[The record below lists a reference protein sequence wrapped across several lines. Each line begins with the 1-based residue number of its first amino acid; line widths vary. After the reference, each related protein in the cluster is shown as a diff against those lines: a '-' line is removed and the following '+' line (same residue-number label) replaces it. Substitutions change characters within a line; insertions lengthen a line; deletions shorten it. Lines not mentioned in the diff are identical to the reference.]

1 MAVVSKVF
9 GVSWVFGVLGV
20 LGVVSVVG
28 AVGAVG
34 VLVAL
39 RVGEEA
45 LDGFLSDTVWTP
57 RGVGI
62 LSVGSQRENLQAQP

>member
-1 MAVVSKVF
+1 MF
-9 GVSWVFGVLGV
+9 GVFGV

-34 VLVAL
+34 VRVAL

-45 LDGFLSDTVWTP
+45 LDGFLSDTVRTP

-62 LSVGSQRENLQAQP
+62 LRVGLRKENLQCPISRC

>member
-1 MAVVSKVF
+1 MAVVSKVS
-9 GVSWVFGVLGV
+9 GVSWVSGVF
-20 LGVVSVVG
+20 GVVSVVG

-39 RVGEEA
+39 RIGEEA
-45 LDGFLSDTVWTP
+45 LDGFLSDTVRTP

-62 LSVGSQRENLQAQP
+62 LRVGLRKENLQCPIARC